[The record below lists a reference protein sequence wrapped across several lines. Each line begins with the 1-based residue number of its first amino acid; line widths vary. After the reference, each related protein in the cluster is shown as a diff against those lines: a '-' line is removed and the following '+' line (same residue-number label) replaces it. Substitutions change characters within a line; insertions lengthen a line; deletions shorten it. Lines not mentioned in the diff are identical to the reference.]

1 MNPSRGIL
9 LLLIQLTLWCTPVI
23 AQETEVKPY
32 TLRGTVVDGNGVPI
46 AGARVTVGTIPSP
59 LEQVMGTYT
68 ETNSQ
73 GKFSLETPYPPP
85 FHLSAFHEAYLPE
98 SKSISKIE
106 GDNGPEMYLQA
117 GNTLAGT
124 IDYDRRHL
132 EPAWVSAYFA
142 GSGFESLVRADDAG
156 RFTFKGLPTG
166 RAQVTVRLEDPTYT
180 RCYQRVDDAM
190 VVPNGNNVV
199 RFTIAPDDASLSG
212 MITDPHGNPARADV
226 TFRHV
231 DNEGDVTVTVTTG
244 SDGRFSLEGLP
255 QGDGQLVIAAPGR
268 ASQLHTVTLASGGTT
283 LEPLALGGG
292 AEVKCSFVN
301 VPEGVRQIQVLLFFG
316 KLDAPSGLLSDVQNL
331 LDQPLAH
338 RLLARDR
345 VVTLKDIAPGEYTLL
360 AHPTTP
366 ETAKKTPYRAADALR
381 KLPVYMDTLS
391 VRDGGAQ
398 TTVAAAFPRET
409 PYQVAN
415 QPVHPIVGQW
425 TYIYKGSQFI
435 RTFTRDGKYT
445 LSEGGI
451 VGQQYP
457 YVILGRQRAMVV
469 TPNRNLIHTV
479 REDDKLDIEGVFV
492 GTRMT
497 R

>member
-1 MNPSRGIL
+1 MNLSRGIL
-9 LLLIQLTLWCTPVI
+9 LLLLHVILWGSPLA

-32 TLRGTVVDGNGVPI
+32 TLRGTVLDGNGVPI

-59 LEQVMGTYT
+59 LEQVMGTYI
-68 ETNSQ
+68 ETSAE

-85 FHLSAFHEAYLPE
+85 FTLSAFHEAYLPE

-106 GDNGPEMYLQA
+106 GDKGPELYLQE
-117 GNTLAGT
+117 GNTLSGSIETDQPDLA
-124 IDYDRRHL
+124 
-132 EPAWVSAYFA
+132 PAWVAAYFA
-142 GSGFESLVRADDAG
+142 SNGFESLVQASDAG
-156 RFTFKGLPTG
+156 RFTLKGLPTG
-166 RAQVTVRLEDPTYT
+166 RAQVTVRLEDRSHT
-180 RCYQRVDDAM
+180 RRYQRTEEAM

-199 RFTIAPDDASLSG
+199 RLHFAAGMASLAG
-212 MITDPHGNPARADV
+212 TITDPHGNPARADV

-231 DNEGDVTVTVTTG
+231 DEESDTTLTVATG
-244 SDGRFSLEGLP
+244 SDGRFVLKGLP
-255 QGDGQLVIAAPGR
+255 TGGGTLQVSAPGR
-268 ASQLHTVTLASGGTT
+268 ASQLLDVTITPGANT
-283 LEPLALGGG
+283 LEPLALDSG

-316 KLDAPSGLLSDVQNL
+316 KQEAPSGLLGDVQHL

-338 RLLARDR
+338 RLLAQER
-345 VVTLKDIAPGEYTLL
+345 VVTLKDVAPGEYTLL
-360 AHPTTP
+360 AHPMTP
-366 ETAKKTPYRAADALR
+366 EASKKGPYRAADALR

-415 QPVHPIVGQW
+415 QPIHPIVGQW